1 MFAVEKNVNAVVTL
15 QHLKLEQWGD
25 QVESNSVG
33 RPDKKAVVRSLVK
46 NSGSNSREAIGLRS
60 VMKD

>member
-33 RPDKKAVVRSLVK
+33 RPDKKAVVRSLI

-60 VMKD
+60 VM

>member
-33 RPDKKAVVRSLVK
+33 RPDKKAVVKSLVN
-46 NSGSNSREAIGLRS
+46 NSGSNSR
-60 VMKD
+60 